1 MNIDRWLIH
10 TATITRPA
18 RTKGTAGEIV
28 QGAGEV
34 IWSGRA
40 RFYERSEREA
50 LADQS
55 AESAFVTRLLVQKDA
70 KAAINDTVEVSLDD
84 DTVVGPYRIESVLR
98 RQNLKRINHLS
109 LILEKIGG

>member
-10 TATITRPA
+10 TATITRPGLS
-18 RTKGTAGEIV
+18 KGTAGEIV
-28 QGAGEV
+28 KG
-34 IWSGRA
+34 SGSVVYSDLA

-50 LADQS
+50 LANQS
-55 AESAFVTRLLVQKDA
+55 AESAFTSRLLVKSSADA
-70 KAAINDTVEVSLDD
+70 EINDTVMITLEDD
-84 DTVVGPYRIESVLR
+84 STIGPYRVDSVLR